1 MAALEASLSGSGSS
15 WTATLALLDTR
26 EPASATGAS
35 PAAALDALR
44 LAAVDQV
51 RAEAL
56 AQGVTL
62 SPEGLAN
69 ASATIRA
76 ACTLALFRATTVAPL
91 LRVSDP
97 DGLGLDVST
106 FPDLDPLFKPIR
118 GQRAVAEAVA
128 RRWLTPLGGLVYDEN
143 YGEDLRAYLN
153 AGVEG
158 PRLRALEAALT
169 TQALADERVQAA
181 TVALVPV
188 GSAPAVSL
196 RASATLTTSAG
207 PFRLVLT
214 VDQLAADLEILR
226 A

>member
-1 MAALEASLSGSGSS
+1 MAPLEAILSGSGSS

-26 EPASATGAS
+26 EAAVATGAS

-51 RAEAL
+51 RAEAK

-69 ASATIRA
+69 ASATIRT
-76 ACTLALFRATTVAPL
+76 ACTLALARATTTTPTLKVADPL
-91 LRVSDP
+91 
-97 DGLGLDVST
+97 GLGLDVST
-106 FPDLDPLFKPIR
+106 FPDLDPQFRPLS

-128 RRWLTPLGGLVYDEN
+128 RRWITPLGGLVYDDT
-143 YGEDLRAYLN
+143 YGEDLRARLN

-181 TVALVPV
+181 AVTLTPL
-188 GSAPAVSL
+188 GTAPAVTL
-196 RASATLTTSAG
+196 RAVALLTTSAG

-214 VDQLAADLEILR
+214 VDQLAANLEVLR